1 MNRQLIQFYIL
12 TLILSLNTSLF
23 AQNTKRYP
31 KGYKPSSSKVA
42 AEKSKAETEKAKALE
57 ESRKK
62 MAEKSKAKFEKSN
75 TTSSNNSSVS
85 SSDKSKLFT
94 QVDFSGSP
102 TLKIN
107 GATSATVS
115 GSIAAGFQ
123 ATPNLSIGLFGSTNL
138 YTSQKGEV
146 YNVTDIS
153 KVIEVNT
160 FRQSTVGLTIGF
172 TINPK
177 SVIQFTPEIRGGYS
191 FMNIQGV
198 DFATDQKSFI
208 EYHYVNI
215 NPRLNI
221 GFKVSD
227 YATFGINGGYQIP
240 HFVKGTALSIYE
252 AQHPTAGLFFRFQ
265 LPKY

>member
-1 MNRQLIQFYIL
+1 MNRQLIQFCIL

-62 MAEKSKAKFEKSN
+62 MAEKSKAKFEKSSGSN
-75 TTSSNNSSVS
+75 DSKSSTNF
-85 SSDKSKLFT
+85 SDKSKLFT
-94 QVDFSGSP
+94 QIDFTGSP

-107 GATSATVS
+107 GSTSATVS

-123 ATPNLSIGLFGSTNL
+123 ATPNLSIGFYGSTNL
-138 YTSQKGEV
+138 YTSQKGEA
-146 YNVTDIS
+146 YNITDIS

-160 FRQSTVGLTIGF
+160 FRQSTVGLTLGF

-177 SVIQFTPEIRGGYS
+177 HIVQFTPEIRGGYS

-208 EYHYVNI
+208 EYHYINI